1 LADLTASQYFVV
13 PAMTK
18 DEYDEFERVNGR
30 PYTTFPTVRERRTG
44 RVIAGTQETITTE
57 QVSLLA

>member
-1 LADLTASQYFVV
+1 LAELTSSHYFVV

-18 DEYDEFERVNGR
+18 DEYDQFERENGR
-30 PYTTFPTVRERRTG
+30 PFTTFSTVRERRSG

-57 QVSLLA
+57 ATQVA